1 MVGVA
6 LKGIA
11 ARKLRAVSTVLAV
24 FLGVALVSGTYILT
38 DTINKSFDD
47 IFSTALE
54 GTDVVVTPREIVE
67 QDTGE
72 IPPFSAKLL
81 PRVQAVPGVEK
92 AEGGIFSTVRITDAR
107 GEDVGAQFAPQFV
120 NSVSSKP
127 FDTFT
132 YTEGRPPRTARE
144 AAIDSSTADKEK
156 IGIGGT
162 VGVAGDAPLTKFR
175 VVGFNKLGDTSSG
188 GSSTVTLTLPEAQ
201 RVAGKRGEFDQISVA
216 ADDGVSP
223 AVLKQRLERVLP
235 KTARVETGADS
246 AKRQSKDIKDNL
258 QFLLIAL
265 LVFAGVSLVVGGF
278 QIFNTF
284 SITVAQRI
292 REFGL
297 LRTLGASRGQILRS
311 VVVEALLIGIIGS
324 VLGLLAG
331 FGFAKGINGLLTA
344 FGIELPNTGTVF
356 LTRTVVVALLVGV
369 GITLVSS
376 IAPALRATRVSPME
390 ALREAAIP
398 EGHRRGKIATSV
410 AVLLGVVGLVLL
422 VYGLFGS
429 FDSSGAAAGLMGGGS
444 ALILFAVSLFSPA
457 LVKPL
462 ANVAGRPI
470 ERLRGITGRL
480 ARENAMRKPGR
491 TATTAAA
498 LMIGL
503 ALVTFVT
510 VFAAGI
516 SKSVGS
522 VIEDNFQGDITI
534 QATDGFSPIP
544 NEIEPAVAGIDGVG
558 AVSALRYSQ
567 AKVSGQ
573 SGKPRLTA
581 VDPANITKVFKFDW
595 KDDGSDEVIR
605 NLTGD
610 QAVIDE
616 VYGKK
621 EDVGIG
627 DKIRVLTPVGERH
640 TFEIVGK
647 VKDRT
652 DFLGSFVISQGALAR
667 YWRERRDN
675 YVIAKYVDGLS
686 EQQTE
691 RTEQQVKNLVNKRF
705 PSAEALNQQELKK
718 NQEDQIM
725 QLLGLIYALLSLA
738 IIVSIFGIVNTL
750 ALSIHERTR
759 ELGMLRAIGMSRRQV
774 RRVIRYEAV
783 ITALIGA
790 ILGLILGI
798 CFAALISRPLAE
810 EGFELAYPIGT
821 LILLLVLAALAGVLA
836 AIGPAR
842 RASKLDVLEALAYE

>member
-1 MVGVA
+1 VVTVA

-11 ARKLRAVSTVLAV
+11 ARKLRAASTMLAV
-24 FLGVALVSGTYILT
+24 LLGVALVSGTFILT
-38 DTINKSFDD
+38 DTINRSFDD
-47 IFSTALE
+47 IFETALE
-54 GTDVVVTPREIVE
+54 GTDVVVTPKEIVE

-72 IPPFSAKLL
+72 VPPMPAANLQK
-81 PRVQAVPGVEK
+81 VEAVPGVAK
-92 AEGGIFSTVRITDAR
+92 AEGGIFSIVRITNAKGDTM
-107 GEDVGAQFAPQFV
+107 GADFAPQFA
-120 NSVSSKP
+120 NSVSTKP

-132 YTEGRPPRTARE
+132 YVEGRPPANPRE
-144 AAIDSSTADKEK
+144 AAIDSSNADKENID
-156 IGIGGT
+156 IGDT
-162 VGVAGDAPLTKFR
+162 VGVAGDVRLTRYR
-175 VVGFNKLGDTSSG
+175 VVGINRLGDTATG

-216 ADDGVSP
+216 ADSGVSP
-223 AVLKQRLERVLP
+223 DELKQRLQRALP
-235 KTARVETGADS
+235 STVRVETGQAS
-246 AKRQSKDIKDNL
+246 AERQSKDVKEDLN
-258 QFLLIAL
+258 FLLIAL

-311 VVVEALLIGIIGS
+311 VVVEALLIGFTGS
-324 VLGLLAG
+324 ILGLLAG
-331 FGFAKGINGLLTA
+331 FGFAKGINGLLTS
-344 FGIELPNTGTVF
+344 FGIDLPNTGTVF
-356 LTRTVVVALLVGV
+356 LPRTVIVGLLVGV

-376 IAPALRATRVSPME
+376 IAPALRATHVSPME
-390 ALREAAIP
+390 ALREAALP
-398 EGHRRGKIATSV
+398 EGHKRGRVATGV
-410 AVLLGVVGLVLL
+410 AVLLGVVGLGLL
-422 VYGLFGS
+422 LYGLFGT

-444 ALILFAVSLFSPA
+444 AAILFAASLFSPT
-457 LVKPL
+457 LVRPL
-462 ANVAGRPI
+462 ANLAGKPI
-470 ERLRGITGRL
+470 EALRGITGRL

-544 NEIEPAVAGIDGVG
+544 NEIEPAVAKVQGVD

-567 AKVSGQ
+567 AKVTGQ
-573 SGKPRLTA
+573 NGKPRLTA
-581 VDPANITKVFKFDW
+581 VDPKNITKVFRFEW
-595 KDDGSDEVIR
+595 KDGGSDAIIR
-605 NLTGD
+605 GLTDD

-621 EDVGIG
+621 ENLDIG
-627 DKIRVLTPVGERH
+627 DTIRVLTPAGRRH
-640 TFEIVGK
+640 TFEVVGK

-652 DFLGSFVISQGALAR
+652 DFLGSFIVTQDALAR
-667 YWRERRDN
+667 YWREQRDN
-675 YVIAKYVDGLS
+675 YVIAKYAPGANAEV
-686 EQQTE
+686 TE
-691 RTEQQVKNLVNKRF
+691 GKVKAVVTKRF
-705 PSAEALNQQELKK
+705 PSAEALNQQQLKK
-718 NQEDQIM
+718 NQEDQIN

-790 ILGLILGI
+790 ILGMILGVL
-798 CFAALISRPLAE
+798 FAALISRPLAD

-842 RASKLDVLEALAYE
+842 RASKLDVLDALAYE